1 MSAAWK
7 LRIGVYG
14 LLLVVAVLV
23 LTGRSAESHDSG
35 HVDHYSGF
43 TAQGKRLEIDLT
55 GTRFSGLHA
64 DAIWAPCRGRPRT
77 GARWDPTGEQRN
89 VSFHRHGSEFTVHEW
104 PDPRLPQPPGRHVN
118 LWLHGNLNSDVHR
131 IDGEIRYFETG
142 VRGACASGPIRF
154 GVSR

>member
-1 MSAAWK
+1 VRAAWK

-23 LTGRSAESHDSG
+23 LTGRPAESHDSG

-43 TAQGKRLEIDLT
+43 IAQGARLEIDLT
-55 GTRFSGLHA
+55 GGQ
-64 DAIWAPCRGRPRT
+64 P
-77 GARWDPTGEQRN
+77 N
-89 VSFHRHGSEFTVHEW
+89 VSFHRHGSEFAVHEW

-118 LWLHGNLNSDVHR
+118 LWLHGNLNPDIHR